1 MDQECNSGW
10 IVILTMTDT
19 EHQINQWFASHM
31 EHTAQAAST
40 AGPAIEAVAD
50 AFVATL
56 LQDGKI
62 VTCAN
67 GNANILAQY
76 FCTSLL
82 NRYEQ
87 DRPALPAI
95 NLGADAT
102 TYSAICRDNRFNDT
116 FSRQVRA
123 IGKPG
128 DLLFVIVDDGHK
140 ANLIQAIQAAHNRE
154 MSVVVLSAREKSDI
168 TSLMHPEDQ
177 EIALNNLSPAEA
189 APLLLLIIN
198 ALCGL
203 IDGKLFGG

>member
-1 MDQECNSGW
+1 
-10 IVILTMTDT
+10 MTDT

-40 AGPAIEAVAD
+40 AGPAIEEVAN
-50 AFVATL
+50 AFVETL

-76 FCTSLL
+76 FCTALL
-82 NRYEQ
+82 NRFEQ

-128 DLLFVIVDDGHK
+128 DLLFVIV
-140 ANLIQAIQAAHNRE
+140 
-154 MSVVVLSAREKSDI
+154 VVIRYWLFDVRYRSWLLVIRHSLS
-168 TSLMHPEDQ
+168 
-177 EIALNNLSPAEA
+177 
-189 APLLLLIIN
+189 LLLS
-198 ALCGL
+198 
-203 IDGKLFGG
+203 LFVIVIRCC

>member
-1 MDQECNSGW
+1 
-10 IVILTMTDT
+10 MTDT
-19 EHQINQWFASHM
+19 EHQINQWFANHM
-31 EHTAQAAST
+31 EQTAQAASHV
-40 AGPAIEAVAD
+40 GPAIEEVAD
-50 AFVATL
+50 AFVSAL
-56 LQDGKI
+56 LHDGKI
-62 VTCAN
+62 ITCAN

-76 FCTSLL
+76 FCTALL
-82 NRYEQ
+82 NRFEH

-140 ANLIQAIQAAHNRE
+140 ANLIQAIQAAHDRE

-168 TSLMHPEDQ
+168 TSLMHPEDH

-189 APLLLLIIN
+189 TPLLLLILN
-198 ALCGL
+198 ALCSL
-203 IDGKLFGG
+203 LDSKLFGG

>member
-1 MDQECNSGW
+1 
-10 IVILTMTDT
+10 MTDT
-19 EHQINQWFASHM
+19 EQRINQWFASHM

-40 AGPAIEAVAD
+40 AGPAIEQVAQ
-50 AFVATL
+50 AFVDAL

-62 VTCAN
+62 ITCAN
-67 GNANILAQY
+67 GNANVLAQY
-76 FCTSLL
+76 FCTALL
-82 NRYEQ
+82 SRFDQ

-140 ANLIQAIQAAHNRE
+140 ANLIQAIQAAHDRE
-154 MSVVVLSAREKSDI
+154 MNVVVLSARQKTDI
-168 TSLMHPEDQ
+168 DSLLQPEDFG
-177 EIALNNLSPAEA
+177 ISLDNLNSHTATPVMLVILNILCS
-189 APLLLLIIN
+189 LIEQQ
-198 ALCGL
+198 
-203 IDGKLFGG
+203 LFGA

>member
-1 MDQECNSGW
+1 MSDTDQ
-10 IVILTMTDT
+10 
-19 EHQINQWFASHM
+19 QINQWFANHM
-31 EHTAQAAST
+31 EHTAQTAST
-40 AGPAIEAVAD
+40 VGPEIDSVAD
-50 AFVATL
+50 SFVNAL

-62 VTCAN
+62 ITCAN
-67 GNANILAQY
+67 GSANILAQY
-76 FCTSLL
+76 FCTALL
-82 NRYEQ
+82 NRFDQ

-140 ANLIQAIQAAHNRE
+140 ANLIQAIQAAHDRE
-154 MSVVVLSAREKSDI
+154 MNVVVLGTREKSDI
-168 TSLMHPEDQ
+168 TSLMASEDH
-177 EIALNNLSPAEA
+177 EIVLNNLSPSEA
-189 APLLLLIIN
+189 APLLLVIIN

-203 IDGKLFGG
+203 IDMKLFGG

>member
-1 MDQECNSGW
+1 MS
-10 IVILTMTDT
+10 DT
-19 EHQINQWFASHM
+19 EQQINQWFANHM
-31 EHTAQAAST
+31 EQTAQTAST
-40 AGPAIEAVAD
+40 VGPEIDNVAD
-50 AFVATL
+50 TFVSTL

-62 VTCAN
+62 ITCAN
-67 GNANILAQY
+67 GSANILAQY
-76 FCTSLL
+76 FCTALL
-82 NRYEQ
+82 NRFDQ

-123 IGKPG
+123 IGKSG

-140 ANLIQAIQAAHNRE
+140 ANLIQAIQAAHDRE
-154 MSVVVLSAREKSDI
+154 MNVVVLGTKEKSDI
-168 TSLMHPEDQ
+168 TSLMSPEDH
-177 EIALNNLSPAEA
+177 EITLNNLSPSES

-203 IDGKLFGG
+203 IDIKLFGG